1 MARLYRYADSNDK
14 SGYFIIGDN
23 GNATFQVK
31 PIAKRLLDRLEYH
44 PPTKTERQGPQIPSK
59 LHWLLFDTGWVFTG
73 DSESGTPE
81 SHDVPD
87 QPEAAESLTDEM
99 VEKIRR
105 FAEDRGGD
113 DAQELIDRLD
123 LNITEEQERLAT
135 LAKEKRPDFE
145 AYVQGSMRSFL
156 TITEEESIE
165 SIDVS
170 VSDFSDENPTKT
182 SLVVTVEA
190 AEPNANFVHVIAS
203 GDKSGVSVQSAT
215 DAAQTWKE
223 RGRIDRHRG
232 HLFSIFS
239 FISEDE
245 NVNLN
250 FDDKEIRGEVSYTTE
265 FESDIAIEMVD
276 MTDI

>member
-44 PPTKTERQGPQIPSK
+44 PPIKTERQGPQIPSK

-113 DAQELIDRLD
+113 DAQELANRLD

-135 LAKEKRPDFE
+135 LAREKQSHLE
-145 AYVQGSMRSFL
+145 AYASGYMRSCL
-156 TITEEESIE
+156 TITDEESIDA
-165 SIDVS
+165 IDVT
-170 VSDFSDENPTKT
+170 VLDLSDNPDVG
-182 SLVVTVEA
+182 SLNFTIESS
-190 AEPNANFVHVIAS
+190 EEANFRHTITS
-203 GDKSGVSVQSAT
+203 SVKNQISVVSAT
-215 DAAQTWKE
+215 DAPQTWKE
-223 RGRIDRHRG
+223 QGRMNRHRG
-232 HLFSIFS
+232 HLLALFDI
-239 FISEDE
+239 ISEDE
-245 NVNLN
+245 KNSFN
-250 FDDKEIRGEVSYTTE
+250 FDEKEMNGEVTYSTS
-265 FESDIAIEMVD
+265 FEEGIVLPDSMREV
-276 MTDI
+276 